1 MSIEICY
8 IYGGYQITDAGIK
21 RPVRNVREIDQ
32 VTNGL
37 YSHDTEQDLYLILDN
52 RHFIG
57 YTKKQLLAL
66 EQSIINCLT
75 VAKTLGIDL
84 TVTMRRELRNEIR
97 PTAGLVSKVVPMDDL
112 TVSMAYPHVELG
124 KKIIPPMTDRVLR
137 LADTLAVGIGQ
148 HWMEIK
154 RYRTNAAE
162 FIPYLY
168 TNNIAQLGDLH
179 PMVSTR
185 VEITEP
191 MVNYYF
197 IDDAQRQWMLTV
209 PVFYVD
215 YEQAMTLIRNDTA
228 SKRYLDMFYN
238 STPDPVKRL
247 ADEVVNM
254 LLPWSYRIYEAP
266 AELPMAGINAEQA
279 AGLATAL

>member
-1 MSIEICY
+1 
-8 IYGGYQITDAGIK
+8 
-21 RPVRNVREIDQ
+21 
-32 VTNGL
+32 
-37 YSHDTEQDLYLILDN
+37 
-52 RHFIG
+52 
-57 YTKKQLLAL
+57 
-66 EQSIINCLT
+66 
-75 VAKTLGIDL
+75 
-84 TVTMRRELRNEIR
+84 
-97 PTAGLVSKVVPMDDL
+97 
-112 TVSMAYPHVELG
+112 
-124 KKIIPPMTDRVLR
+124 
-137 LADTLAVGIGQ
+137 
-148 HWMEIK
+148 MEIK

-266 AELPMAGINAEQA
+266 AELPMADINAEQA

>member
-1 MSIEICY
+1 MSIEIRY

-112 TVSMAYPHVELG
+112 TVSMTYPHVELG

-154 RYRTNAAE
+154 RYRTKAAE
-162 FIPYLY
+162 FIPFLC

-215 YEQAMTLIRNDTA
+215 YEQAMTLIRNDTT

-254 LLPWSYRIYEAP
+254 LLPWSYRIYEAS
-266 AELPMAGINAEQA
+266 AELPMADINAEQA